1 MNRDAAPATTRR
13 LPRAVW
19 MLGWV
24 SLLMDTSSEMIHS
37 VLPLFFVTVLGASPL
52 VLGVLE
58 GIAEATAQFLKVF
71 AGAVSDLMRR
81 RKPMTVLG
89 YGLAALTKPLF
100 AVAQGATLIFTARIV
115 DRIGKGIRGA
125 PRDALIADL
134 TPPPLRG
141 AAFGLRQALDT
152 LGAIL
157 GPLLAMAVLLAYAT
171 DYRLVFAIAIV
182 PALAAVAVL
191 VFGVRE
197 PESHAP
203 SAAQRRRVAELGR
216 LPRAFWLVAAL
227 GAGLSLARFSEAFL
241 ILRANHL
248 GLAPELAP
256 LVLLVMNVVYAATV
270 YPLGHLSDR
279 FRAQGHGVMLVA
291 ALAVLVGA
299 DLVLARATT
308 EMMLWIGIVLW
319 GLHMG
324 ASQGLL
330 SRMVSDVAPAAQRGT
345 AFGFFNAA
353 SGIAILMANVVAGWL
368 WESLGPQ
375 IVFTVGAIVAAVT
388 LATAIAH
395 VAYVGRF
402 SEDHGPQ

>member
-1 MNRDAAPATTRR
+1 
-13 LPRAVW
+13 

-58 GIAEATAQFLKVF
+58 GIAEATAQLLKVF
-71 AGAVSDLMRR
+71 AGAMSDLMRR

-100 AVAQGATLIFTARIV
+100 AVAQGAALIFTARIV

-125 PRDALIADL
+125 PRDALIADV

-197 PESHAP
+197 PESHVPTAAP
-203 SAAQRRRVAELGR
+203 SRRVAELGR

-279 FRAQGHGVMLVA
+279 FRAQGHGVMLVG
-291 ALAVLVGA
+291 ALVLLVGA
-299 DLVLARATT
+299 DLALARAAT
-308 EMMLWIGIVLW
+308 ETMLWIGIVLW

-368 WESLGPQ
+368 WESLGPR

-402 SEDHGPQ
+402 SEDHRPQ

>member
-1 MNRDAAPATTRR
+1 
-13 LPRAVW
+13 

-58 GIAEATAQFLKVF
+58 GIAEATAQLLKVF
-71 AGAVSDLMRR
+71 AGAMSDLMRR

-100 AVAQGATLIFTARIV
+100 AVAQGAALIFTARIV

-125 PRDALIADL
+125 PRDALIADV

-197 PESHAP
+197 PESHVPTAAP
-203 SAAQRRRVAELGR
+203 SRRVAELGR

-279 FRAQGHGVMLVA
+279 FRAQGHGVMLVG
-291 ALAVLVGA
+291 ALVLLVGA
-299 DLVLARATT
+299 DLALARAAT
-308 EMMLWIGIVLW
+308 ETMLWIGIVLW

-368 WESLGPQ
+368 WESLGPR